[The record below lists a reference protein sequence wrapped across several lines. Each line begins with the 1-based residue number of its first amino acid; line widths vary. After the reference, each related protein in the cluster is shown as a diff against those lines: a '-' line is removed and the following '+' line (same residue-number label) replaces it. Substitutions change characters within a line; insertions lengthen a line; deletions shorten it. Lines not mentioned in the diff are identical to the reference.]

1 MCVVQPPGG
10 AQVPKSKLMTLP
22 LGLMCSMARTLSTTP
37 PRAAMTRNSLVL
49 VNVPPNRSA
58 PTTR

>member
-22 LGLMCSMARTLSTTP
+22 LGLMTLP
-37 PRAAMTRNSLVL
+37 LG
-49 VNVPPNRSA
+49 
-58 PTTR
+58 